1 MTVARLVLW
10 GIWQGVRPFK
20 SGADVAGVSPVRRR
34 EGLSCAGLNPH
45 TRARA
50 VHTRTHAHTHSH
62 TRAPAQTNSHRHT
75 HARCMHALRRAHSLT
90 GCLAPIGP
98 NSLSS
103 LLKSRRA
110 TCNRSHD
117 LCDPKA
123 SPAGPA
129 RDAQERGCRTPS
141 RYPAASSQSERKNRR
156 PSSAASVVGSPTVTG
171 GRQHCGKSRSAARVD
186 RRESAWWDTCTLRIG
201 AASDRP
207 TNIGKL
213 CHFHAP
219 P

>member
-1 MTVARLVLW
+1 
-10 GIWQGVRPFK
+10 
-20 SGADVAGVSPVRRR
+20 
-34 EGLSCAGLNPH
+34 
-45 TRARA
+45 
-50 VHTRTHAHTHSH
+50 
-62 TRAPAQTNSHRHT
+62 
-75 HARCMHALRRAHSLT
+75 MHALRRAHSLT

-207 TNIGKL
+207 TAMAVPWHGPGFENSNDAFAGTLGPRKVRVVKRKDAAHRWVS
-213 CHFHAP
+213 CHNAAERA
-219 P
+219 

>member
-1 MTVARLVLW
+1 
-10 GIWQGVRPFK
+10 
-20 SGADVAGVSPVRRR
+20 
-34 EGLSCAGLNPH
+34 
-45 TRARA
+45 
-50 VHTRTHAHTHSH
+50 
-62 TRAPAQTNSHRHT
+62 
-75 HARCMHALRRAHSLT
+75 MHALRRAHSLT

-207 TNIGKL
+207 TAAAAGPSCALSRPQGEPPHGTAPVREFKSDARQLWAHERYASSREKTPPIDG
-213 CHFHAP
+213 FHATTQLNVRDGLAKGRTSDLIDKMRCSAQG
-219 P
+219 

>member
-1 MTVARLVLW
+1 
-10 GIWQGVRPFK
+10 
-20 SGADVAGVSPVRRR
+20 
-34 EGLSCAGLNPH
+34 
-45 TRARA
+45 
-50 VHTRTHAHTHSH
+50 
-62 TRAPAQTNSHRHT
+62 
-75 HARCMHALRRAHSLT
+75 MHALRRAHSLT

-207 TNIGKL
+207 TAMAVPWHGPGFENSNDAFAATLAGPTKGTRRQEKRRR
-213 CHFHAP
+213 P
-219 P
+219 

>member
-1 MTVARLVLW
+1 
-10 GIWQGVRPFK
+10 
-20 SGADVAGVSPVRRR
+20 
-34 EGLSCAGLNPH
+34 
-45 TRARA
+45 
-50 VHTRTHAHTHSH
+50 
-62 TRAPAQTNSHRHT
+62 
-75 HARCMHALRRAHSLT
+75 MHALRRAHSLT

-207 TNIGKL
+207 TAMAVPWHGPGSRIQMMRSRQLWAHERYASSREKTPPIDG
-213 CHFHAP
+213 FHATTQLNVRDGLAKGRTSELIDKMRCSAQG
-219 P
+219 